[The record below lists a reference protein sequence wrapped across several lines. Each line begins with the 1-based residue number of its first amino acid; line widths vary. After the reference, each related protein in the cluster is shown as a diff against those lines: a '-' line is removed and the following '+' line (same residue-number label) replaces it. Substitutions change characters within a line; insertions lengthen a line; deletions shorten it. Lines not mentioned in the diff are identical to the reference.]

1 MLATIWH
8 SLAEPWRSG
17 ILRHAG
23 LEAILIGV
31 ACGPLGCWV
40 VFFRLAYSAESLAHS
55 LFPGLVLA
63 ALAGAPLLLGGA
75 GGALVAALAIALAA
89 RVRGTGAENAV
100 AVVITALFGLG
111 VLLALSPS
119 SPPGLQNLLFGD
131 ILGASNVDLALAA
144 GLAALVVVALRVL
157 HWRLLTAGFDP
168 GSAGA
173 LGASPLV
180 AEIAVLVLLA
190 AAILVAVQGM
200 GNLLVVAVLVAPAA
214 TARMLTRRMGAM
226 MALAG
231 AIAAA
236 CGIGG
241 LYASYYA
248 NVAAGAAMALAM
260 VATYVL
266 VALGVAAA
274 RKTAAS
280 RGAGSAVPAA
290 A

>member
-1 MLATIWH
+1 MWH
-8 SLAEPWRSG
+8 ALVEPWQSG

-40 VFFRLAYSAESLAHS
+40 VFYRLAYSAESLAHS

-63 ALAGAPLLLGGA
+63 ALAGAPLLLGG
-75 GGALVAALAIALAA
+75 GALAAAVAIALAG
-89 RVRGTGAENAV
+89 RVRGTGADNAV
-100 AVVITALFGLG
+100 AVVITSMFGLG

-131 ILGASNVDLALAA
+131 ILGASDLDLALAA
-144 GLAALVVVALRVL
+144 GLAALVVVALRLL

-168 GSAGA
+168 GGARA
-173 LGASPLV
+173 LGASPAY
-180 AEIAVLVLLA
+180 AEAIVLVLLA

-214 TARMLTRRMGAM
+214 TARMLTRRMATM
-226 MALAG
+226 MALAA
-231 AIAAA
+231 AIAAG

-248 NVAAGAAMALAM
+248 NIAAGAAIALAM
-260 VATYVL
+260 VAAYVV
-266 VALGVAAA
+266 VALSGTLRSVRMPRAAA
-274 RKTAAS
+274 RHA
-280 RGAGSAVPAA
+280 PAH
-290 A
+290 

>member
-1 MLATIWH
+1 MLAAVWD
-8 SLAEPWRSG
+8 SLIEPWRSG

-23 LEAILIGV
+23 LEAVLIGV

-40 VFFRLAYSAESLAHS
+40 VYFRLAYSAESMAHS

-63 ALAGAPLLLGGA
+63 ALAGGPLLLGGA
-75 GGALVAALAIALAA
+75 GGALVAALGIALAA

-119 SPPGLQNLLFGD
+119 SPPGVQNLLFGD
-131 ILGASNVDLALAA
+131 ILGASDLDLALAA

-168 GSAGA
+168 ISGRA
-173 LGASPLV
+173 LGASPAV
-180 AEIAVLVLLA
+180 AEAAVLVLLA

-214 TARMLTRRMGAM
+214 TARMLTRRMGGM
-226 MALAG
+226 MALA
-231 AIAAA
+231 ALLAAG

-241 LYASYYA
+241 LYASYYLDI
-248 NVAAGAAMALAM
+248 AAGAAMALAM
-260 VATYVL
+260 VAAYVV
-266 VALGVAAA
+266 VAVAAA
-274 RKTAAS
+274 APRLRRAALA
-280 RGAGSAVPAA
+280 GAV
-290 A
+290 